1 MEMTKEI
8 LIEYC
13 ELRQEAADLRLRIE
27 RDQRRLSEM
36 QEKGYVVSDT
46 VKGTRKDG
54 TIGPIKITG
63 FPEPTYEDTKAMLKK
78 RIAKLE
84 IVESDLLAA
93 VNKVDDYIAAIPKSK
108 LRMIFRFYY
117 LDDLTWTQVAI
128 KMNERFP
135 GKRIKYT
142 EDSCR
147 KQHDR
152 YLEKV
157 K

>member
-63 FPEPTYEDTKAMLKK
+63 FPEPAYEDTKAMLKK

-84 IVESDLLAA
+84 IVESVLLAA
-93 VNKVDDYIAAIPKSK
+93 VNKVDDYIETIPKSE
-108 LRMIFRFYY
+108 LRQIFRLYY
-117 LDDLTWTQVAI
+117 LDDLTWAQVALQ
-128 KMNERFP
+128 MNVRYP
-135 GKRIKYT
+135 KKRMKYT
-142 EDSCR
+142 EDGCR
-147 KQHDR
+147 MKHNR

>member
-63 FPEPTYEDTKAMLKK
+63 FPEPAYEDTKAMLKK
-78 RIAKLE
+78 RIAKWE

-93 VNKVDDYIAAIPKSK
+93 VNKVDDYIETIPKSE
-108 LRMIFRFYY
+108 LRQIFRLYY
-117 LDDLTWTQVAI
+117 LDDQTWDQVRLQI
-128 KMNERFP
+128 KVR
-135 GKRIKYT
+135 
-142 EDSCR
+142 
-147 KQHDR
+147 
-152 YLEKV
+152 
-157 K
+157 

>member
-46 VKGTRKDG
+46 VNGTRKDG

-63 FPEPTYEDTKAMLKK
+63 FPEPAYEDTKAMLKK

-93 VNKVDDYIAAIPKSK
+93 VNKVDDYIETIPKSE
-108 LRMIFRFYY
+108 LRQIFRLYY
-117 LDDLTWTQVAI
+117 LDDLTWAQVALQ
-128 KMNERFP
+128 MNVRYP
-135 GKRIKYT
+135 KKRMKYT
-142 EDSCR
+142 EDGCR
-147 KQHDR
+147 MKHNR